1 MLVFGGLAG
10 PQLMC
15 RLELF
20 SLSSLTYTGA
30 GENREE
36 YTIIVL
42 HTYRLCNS
50 EFFYHYVSNRVN
62 SDLCKIYF
70 PQKI

>member
-50 EFFYHYVSNRVN
+50 EFFLS
-62 SDLCKIYF
+62 LC
-70 PQKI
+70 